1 MSVSD
6 LFSKGGP
13 AMWPLLT
20 LSVLTV
26 GTVFE
31 RCWFWGRIL
40 LREREVADRILET
53 ARSEWTNAGAIASKA
68 RDQPIGRFLA
78 APLKLETPDPEL
90 FRLALE
96 AAAEEELSAMR
107 KGDKLLEAVIALS
120 PLLGLLGTVLGLIGS
135 LGSIRIGQLGT
146 DATAG
151 VTLGIGEALISTAT
165 GLIVAIAA
173 LAFYR
178 LFQGLVFAQAK
189 LFRRAGNDLELLYR
203 QLWAQQTAATAAPI
217 APSPSPTDAPPAS
230 AQGDV

>member
-6 LFSKGGP
+6 LFTKGGP

-20 LSVLTV
+20 LSVLSV

-40 LREREVADRILET
+40 LREREVADRILEA
-53 ARSEWTNAGAIASKA
+53 ARNDWNSAGAIASKA

-78 APLKLETPDPEL
+78 APLKLEDPDPEL

-96 AAAEEELSAMR
+96 SSAEEELSAMR

-146 DATAG
+146 DATSG

-165 GLIVAIAA
+165 GLVVAIGS

-178 LFQGLVFAQAK
+178 LFQGLVFTQVK

-203 QLWAQQTAATAAPI
+203 QLWAQRGDRPAPI
-217 APSPSPTDAPPAS
+217 NNPAPAS
-230 AQGDV
+230 DA

>member
-1 MSVSD
+1 
-6 LFSKGGP
+6 
-13 AMWPLLT
+13 MWPLLT

-40 LREREVADRILET
+40 LREREVANRILES
-53 ARSEWTNAGAIASKA
+53 ARNEWASAGAIASKA

-78 APLKLETPDPEL
+78 APLKLEAPDPEL

-189 LFRRAGNDLELLYR
+189 LFRRSGNDLELLYR
-203 QLWAQQTAATAAPI
+203 QLWAQQSGATSSE
-217 APSPSPTDAPPAS
+217 SPASDSARSEQPPA
-230 AQGDV
+230 AE